1 MNENELKS
9 IERYFN
15 KFNEDAASFN
25 EFEANDFIKLLKNNG
40 RNDDAIEVGNTFLQM
55 APSLKGY
62 INQYGYALYN
72 KFINIDDEKIKEKE
86 SLFFDI
92 LEDILGICKQ
102 EKYSPVEPAINR
114 AIKYAL
120 NQTPINYDLM
130 IKMLNKLDVKLLSD
144 KPFVNN
150 EGREFES
157 FKERYFRLKVRAL
170 FETKQY
176 KVCVECANQALATP
190 LKWHYNALQWIKYYR
205 GCALLELKEYDEAN
219 REFISL
225 HNRIKGVNFYEV
237 LYKTNATVG
246 KVKEANAYLLYEFF
260 ENGYALEQLPLYQR
274 LNEDSGNELLIK
286 VVHSFIKALCNENQ
300 KECDFTIDVK
310 YQGKDSSS
318 LYDEMYDLIMSHLDS
333 LVTRKSGKV
342 VYYNEQNQ
350 FGNISVY
357 DHDPIFFRQADF
369 AYDEEVE
376 RNIRVNYTV
385 LPTYDSK
392 KQRLTEKAILVT
404 IDDSDYDFIN
414 R

>member
-130 IKMLNKLDVKLLSD
+130 IKMLNKLDVRLLSD

-176 KVCVECANQALATP
+176 KACVECANQALATP

-260 ENGYALEQLPLYQR
+260 EKGYALEQLPLYQR
-274 LNEDSGNELLIK
+274 LNEAVENSGNEFIHLLKHYVMKIK
-286 VVHSFIKALCNENQ
+286 KN
-300 KECDFTIDVK
+300 
-310 YQGKDSSS
+310 
-318 LYDEMYDLIMSHLDS
+318 
-333 LVTRKSGKV
+333 VTLQSM
-342 VYYNEQNQ
+342 
-350 FGNISVY
+350 
-357 DHDPIFFRQADF
+357 
-369 AYDEEVE
+369 
-376 RNIRVNYTV
+376 
-385 LPTYDSK
+385 
-392 KQRLTEKAILVT
+392 
-404 IDDSDYDFIN
+404 
-414 R
+414 